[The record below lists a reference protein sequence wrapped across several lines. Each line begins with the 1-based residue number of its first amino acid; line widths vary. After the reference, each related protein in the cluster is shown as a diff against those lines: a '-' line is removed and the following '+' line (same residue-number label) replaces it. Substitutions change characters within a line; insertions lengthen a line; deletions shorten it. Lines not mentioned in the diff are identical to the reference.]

1 MSLLRDTSNP
11 RFQEVLHARLF
22 GDDEVARSWGI
33 SDFDLLREECHLP
46 PAKAEAIVR
55 SEDTDLDDAEVD
67 GIAEALLLHGDIL
80 KCALALPSSEV
91 LHHALMDLV
100 GEASSFN
107 DGRCEKCTGLVRRVQ
122 ISNPSDARGDLLG
135 LCYDILDHVIIDAG
149 PATPPSLSPEPGVE
163 LERGP
168 GMPGAVIMPFL
179 ASLVP
184 ALVQLDGPAQ
194 RRVLAYAYQE
204 LAETTDGASARDLAA
219 FARLRAKHLPP
230 LARQVFDALSEALGG
245 TLVAEDLAE
254 VLYLPGTRPLLK
266 VAWET
271 EDAIAAVERGTGL
284 RLEMPLEVIEGTS
297 LRFCLNPA
305 ACRAWRALSLADV
318 AISLL

>member
-1 MSLLRDTSNP
+1 MSLQRDTSNP
-11 RFQEVLHARLF
+11 RFQEILL
-22 GDDEVARSWGI
+22 ARSAIEEGGASMEI
-33 SDFDLLREECHLP
+33 LADYLRNECLLS
-46 PAKAEAIVR
+46 PAKVGAIMS

-67 GIAEALLLHGDIL
+67 GIADALLLHGDIL
-80 KCALALPSSEV
+80 KCALSLPSSEV

-100 GEASSFN
+100 GGEGIFN
-107 DGRCEKCTGLVRRVQ
+107 DGRCEECTGLARRVQ
-122 ISNPSDARGDLLG
+122 GSSPSNHRDDLLS
-135 LCYDILDHVIIDAG
+135 LCYDILDHVIV
-149 PATPPSLSPEPGVE
+149 PAPSTGWSRQSVE
-163 LERGP
+163 LEQGQE
-168 GMPGAVIMPFL
+168 MPNEKDRAFL

-184 ALVQLDGPAQ
+184 ALTYLDGPAR

-219 FARLRAKHLPP
+219 FSRLRAKHLPP
-230 LARQVFDALSEALGG
+230 LARQVFDALSVAVGG
-245 TLVAEDLAE
+245 ALVAEDLAQA
-254 VLYLPGTRPLLK
+254 LHLPGTRPLLK

-305 ACRAWRALSLADV
+305 ACRAWRALSLAD
-318 AISLL
+318 AASSFL